1 MKSFWK
7 KWMVYFIN
15 SSGGREGC
23 EHIEASSKEEAMR
36 LYRMF
41 FNVKNS
47 EDVRA
52 IPSVGE
58 KTWPA

>member
-1 MKSFWK
+1 
-7 KWMVYFIN
+7 MVYFIN